1 MHLLHLLPIPFI
13 FSALSGLL
21 IINLISFFRTESAW
35 RLPEGK
41 GEAVFVGWLITK
53 TTSSLSH
60 NPLIQPTSDNILY
73 LLFFSPTKINFMV
86 IIRTSSSRHITQEIT
101 HRQRML
107 STFFQQNPTENKGV
121 NIFFGGRGL
130 IFFGVNKRHYTD
142 GSQGQSE
149 WQPILRAIQTS
160 YHN

>member
-21 IINLISFFRTESAW
+21 IIKLISFFRTESAW

-60 NPLIQPTSDNILY
+60 NPLIQPTSDNIQLLY

-107 STFFQQNPTENKGV
+107 SPFIAKSNYKL
-121 NIFFGGRGL
+121 GG
-130 IFFGVNKRHYTD
+130 
-142 GSQGQSE
+142 
-149 WQPILRAIQTS
+149 
-160 YHN
+160 

>member
-1 MHLLHLLPIPFI
+1 MIEFWSNPPHPEKNLQAYNAFAASTFHSIHFLRFVWSVDYIK
-13 FSALSGLL
+13 
-21 IINLISFFRTESAW
+21 LISFFRTESAW

-86 IIRTSSSRHITQEIT
+86 IIRTSSSRHITREIT
-101 HRQRML
+101 HCL
-107 STFFQQNPTENKGV
+107 KIFSTSIAK
-121 NIFFGGRGL
+121 
-130 IFFGVNKRHYTD
+130 
-142 GSQGQSE
+142 
-149 WQPILRAIQTS
+149 S
-160 YHN
+160 Y